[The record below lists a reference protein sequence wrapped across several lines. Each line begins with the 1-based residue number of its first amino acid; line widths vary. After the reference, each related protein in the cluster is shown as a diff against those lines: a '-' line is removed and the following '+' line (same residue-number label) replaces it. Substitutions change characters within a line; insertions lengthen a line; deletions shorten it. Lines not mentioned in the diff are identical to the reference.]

1 MEQVIRFVADGLL
14 LVILTIAGVAGIYYV
29 VLRTKKYS
37 VVAPYAIMA
46 ALTSLL
52 AAKIISLIY
61 QPSDARPYIEM
72 GKTAGAAYIDNP
84 GFPSDHALL
93 ATVVVIMLWALTPY
107 RRLAVV
113 LAVAVIVMSIGRV
126 VALVHTPLDVI
137 GGITAGSIGALW
149 YLRYKSKQIQ

>member
-14 LVILTIAGVAGIYYV
+14 IVILAIAGVAGIYYV
-29 VLRTKKYS
+29 VVRTKKYS
-37 VVAPYAIMA
+37 IVAPYAIMA

-52 AAKIISLIY
+52 VAKIISLLY

-72 GKTAGAAYIDNP
+72 GKAAGAAYIDNP

-107 RRLAVV
+107 RRIAVV

-137 GGITAGSIGALW
+137 GGIVAGSIGALW